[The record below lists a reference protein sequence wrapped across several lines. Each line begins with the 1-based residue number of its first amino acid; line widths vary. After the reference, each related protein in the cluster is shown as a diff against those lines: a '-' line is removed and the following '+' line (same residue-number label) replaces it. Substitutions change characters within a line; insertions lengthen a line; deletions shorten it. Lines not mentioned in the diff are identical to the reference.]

1 MFEKARLKLTFWYL
15 LIIMIVSL
23 SFSAVIYRGATNEF
37 ERSLDTI
44 EQRLRLRQFGLL
56 PPEGRELVFIQDLVE
71 ARNQIILILAY
82 ANGTIFVLSIIAG
95 NLLAGKT
102 LEQIEKALE
111 KQKRFVADASHELKT
126 PITSLYTSIEVA
138 LRDKHLTLKDAKITL
153 KDSLEDVE
161 GLKALTENLLTLA
174 RTNQVSIKF
183 ERIEVSDVT
192 KTLEKRFRSIA
203 KTKKVRLD
211 VKPINQKISTS
222 REDLEKILS
231 IFLDN
236 AIKYTR
242 SQGTVRLIVIRN
254 RRFVIFKVA
263 DNGIGISK
271 DDKTKIFDRFYRV
284 DSSRSSSD
292 DHGYGLG
299 LSIAND
305 IADRNGWKLTCTSK
319 LAAGST
325 FTVTLPL
332 WL

>member
-56 PPEGRELVFIQDLVE
+56 PPEGRELVFIQDLIE
-71 ARNQIILILAY
+71 ARNKIIIILAY
-82 ANGTIFVLSIIAG
+82 ANGTIFVLSIVAG

-102 LEQIEKALE
+102 LEPIEKALE

-138 LRDKHLTLKDAKITL
+138 LRDKYLSLRDAKQTL
-153 KDSLEDVE
+153 NDALEDVE

-174 RTNQVSIKF
+174 RTNQVSTKF
-183 ERIEVSDVT
+183 ERIRVSDLT
-192 KTLEKRFRSIA
+192 KTLEKRFRPISS
-203 KTKKVRLD
+203 KKGVKL
-211 VKPINQKISTS
+211 VIKPIKLEISTS
-222 REDLEKILS
+222 REDLEKVLS

-236 AIKYTR
+236 AIKYTKPKGNV
-242 SQGTVRLIVIRN
+242 QLNIDKN
-254 RRFVIFKVA
+254 RRFITFEVI

-271 DDKTKIFDRFYRV
+271 ENQTKIFDRFYRV
-284 DSSRSSSD
+284 DSSRSSSHT
-292 DHGYGLG
+292 HGYGLG
-299 LSIAND
+299 LSIAKD
-305 IADRNGWKLTCTSK
+305 IADRNGWKLSFKSK
-319 LAAGST
+319 LNVGST
-325 FTVTLPL
+325 FTTTLPL
-332 WL
+332 